1 MCKAGYAGRDCL
13 RLSDMMH
20 SYICADQPPS
30 ATCNDDEDVDH
41 EDHKDVGDHEDEN
54 DEVHEDADDE
64 DHDEKEQ

>member
-30 ATCNDDEDVDH
+30 ATCNDVEDVDH
-41 EDHKDVGDHEDEN
+41 EDEDDEEHEDE
-54 DEVHEDADDE
+54 DHEGHEDE
-64 DHDEKEQ
+64 DHEESNDR

>member
-30 ATCNDDEDVDH
+30 ATCNDEEDVDH
-41 EDHKDVGDHEDEN
+41 EDE
-54 DEVHEDADDE
+54 DDE
-64 DHDEKEQ
+64 DHEKEQ